1 MAIATTSQFWTTRL
15 NGENPTSPSIAGE
28 KNNLA
33 FSVTGSGA
41 SASGD
46 DWQVTDARYNI
57 TPTSDEYTMLACI
70 SYGTTDP
77 DNGEVLMKLDNGT
90 HKVEVQATGNIQTL
104 KLVGATTVQTEY
116 LDIKM
121 LNDEPVPVVL
131 RLTLDSSGN
140 ARLYMREIIEDD
152 DAETHYLSVTGATG
166 SSKTIEFGNNTGT
179 VNWSTLYVSTHGA
192 FSPDELMP
200 SDFATD
206 TLLRMGMSIVNQL
219 KSSKR
224 MYLKSHMDESAI
236 KYGFDVSR
244 SMLSRLTPPVI
255 HVMLRGINSP
265 EFAALGGGRIDQ
277 EYEVIV
283 YVTTRGTNY
292 EDAYRLCLNIVGEV
306 FDEIYTKTG
315 LLGTTD
321 SLTNYELELAHKFDD
336 DDVVCTHML
345 TFTYLRRINMRR
357 R

>member
-28 KNNLA
+28 NNNQA

-41 SASGD
+41 TASGD
-46 DWQVTDARYNI
+46 YWQVTDARYNI
-57 TPTSDEYTMLACI
+57 TPTENDLTLLSVLYYTTA
-70 SYGTTDP
+70 P
-77 DNGEVLMKLDNGT
+77 DNNEVLMTLDNGDY
-90 HKVEVQATGNIQTL
+90 KVEVKADGGTQKL
-104 KLVGATTVQTEY
+104 KLVGATTVTSAD
-116 LDIKM
+116 LDIAM
-121 LNDEPVPVVL
+121 AEDEPVPLVL

-152 DAETHYLSVTGATG
+152 DAVTHYLSVTGASG
-166 SSKTIEFGNNTGT
+166 SSDTISWGNNTGN
-179 VNWSTLYVSTHGA
+179 VKWGSVYVSKHGV
-192 FSPDELMP
+192 FGPDELAP

-206 TLLRMGMSIVNQL
+206 TLLRMGMSIVQQL
-219 KSSKR
+219 KNSKR

-236 KYGFDVSR
+236 KYGFDLSR

-255 HVMLRGINSP
+255 HVLLRGISSP
-265 EFAALGGGRIDQ
+265 EFAALGGGRVDQ

-283 YVTTRGTNY
+283 YVTTKGTNY
-292 EDAYRLCLNIVGEV
+292 ENAYRLCLNIAGEV
-306 FDEIYTKTG
+306 FDEIYTNTG

-321 SLTNYELELAHKFDD
+321 SLRNYSLELAHKFDD

-345 TFTYLRRINMRR
+345 TFTYLRRINMRHR
-357 R
+357 

>member
-15 NGENPTSPSIAGE
+15 NGENPTSPSVAGE
-28 KNNLA
+28 SNNEA
-33 FSVTGSGA
+33 FAITGSGA
-41 SASGD
+41 TVSGD
-46 DWQVTDARYNI
+46 YWQVTDARYNI
-57 TPTSDEYTMLACI
+57 TPTENDLTLLAVLYYTTA
-70 SYGTTDP
+70 P
-77 DNGEVLMKLDNGT
+77 NNNEVLMTLDNGT
-90 HKVEVQATGNIQTL
+90 HKVEVKADGTTQKV
-104 KLVGATTVQTEY
+104 KLVGASTVTSPE
-116 LDIKM
+116 LDIAM
-121 LNDEPVPVVL
+121 ADEEPVPLVL

-140 ARLYMREIIEDD
+140 ARLYMREIMEDD
-152 DAETHYLSVTGATG
+152 DGSTHYLSVTGASG
-166 SSKTIEFGNNTGT
+166 SSDTISFGNNTGN
-179 VNWSTLYVSTHGA
+179 VKWGSVYVSKHGA
-192 FSPDELMP
+192 FTPDELMP

-219 KSSKR
+219 KNSKR

-244 SMLSRLTPPVI
+244 SMLTRLTPPVI

-283 YVTTRGTNY
+283 YITTRGTNY
-292 EDAYRLCLNIVGEV
+292 ENAYRLCLNIAGEV

-321 SLTNYELELAHKFDD
+321 SLNNYSLELAHKFDD

>member
-28 KNNLA
+28 QNNQA
-33 FSVTGSGA
+33 FAVTGSGA
-41 SASGD
+41 TASGD
-46 DWQVTDARYNI
+46 NWQVTDARYNI
-57 TPTSDEYTMLACI
+57 TPTENDLTLLAVFFYTTAPNN
-70 SYGTTDP
+70 D
-77 DNGEVLMKLDNGT
+77 EVLMTLDNGDY
-90 HKVEVQATGNIQTL
+90 KVEVKADGTTQKV
-104 KLVGATTVQTEY
+104 KLVGASTVTSPE
-116 LDIKM
+116 LDIAM
-121 LNDEPVPVVL
+121 ADDEPIPLIL

-140 ARLYMREIIEDD
+140 ARLYMREIMEDD
-152 DAETHYLSVTGATG
+152 DGSTHFLSVTAASG
-166 SSKTIEFGNNTGT
+166 SSDTISFGNNSGN
-179 VNWSTLYVSTHGA
+179 VKWGSVYVSKHGA
-192 FSPDELMP
+192 FTPDELMP

-219 KSSKR
+219 KNSKR
-224 MYLKSHMDESAI
+224 MFLKSHMDESAI

-277 EYEVIV
+277 EYEVVV

-292 EDAYRLCLNIVGEV
+292 ENAYRLCLNIAGEV
-306 FDEIYTKTG
+306 FDEIYTNTG

-321 SLTNYELELAHKFDD
+321 SLNDYSLELAHKFDD

-345 TFTYLRRINMRR
+345 TFTYLRRINMRHR
-357 R
+357 

>member
-28 KNNLA
+28 NNNQA

-41 SASGD
+41 TASGD
-46 DWQVTDARYNI
+46 YWQVTDARYNI
-57 TPTSDEYTMLACI
+57 TPTENDLTLLSVLYYTTA
-70 SYGTTDP
+70 P
-77 DNGEVLMKLDNGT
+77 DNNEVLMTLDNGDY
-90 HKVEVQATGNIQTL
+90 KVEVKADGGTQKL
-104 KLVGATTVQTEY
+104 KLVGATTVTSAD
-116 LDIKM
+116 LDIAM
-121 LNDEPVPVVL
+121 AEDEPVPLVL

-152 DAETHYLSVTGATG
+152 DAVTHYLSVTGASG
-166 SSKTIEFGNNTGT
+166 SSDTISWGNNTGN
-179 VNWSTLYVSTHGA
+179 VKWGSVYVSKHGA
-192 FSPDELMP
+192 FGPDELAP

-206 TLLRMGMSIVNQL
+206 TLLRMGMSIVQQL
-219 KSSKR
+219 KNSKR

-236 KYGFDVSR
+236 KYGFDLSR

-255 HVMLRGINSP
+255 HVLLRGISSP
-265 EFAALGGGRIDQ
+265 EFAALGGGRVDQ

-283 YVTTRGTNY
+283 YVTTKGTNY
-292 EDAYRLCLNIVGEV
+292 ENAYRLCLNIAGEV
-306 FDEIYTKTG
+306 FDEIYTNTG

-321 SLTNYELELAHKFDD
+321 SLRNYSLELAHKFDD

-345 TFTYLRRINMRR
+345 TFTYLRRINMRHR
-357 R
+357 